1 MGLHAQSLN
10 QYPGAGGRVKLVEWE
25 GAMEMCLWAKMELV
39 FDRLAR
45 AACLWRWASLSFAPH
60 SRNRVCMQIQRTVF
74 LGRKYK
80 VRWQEAEAE
89 VESELAMLG
98 CVMLQSGQI
107 QFVPSRAA
115 QLAKRDWLFGCC
127 CRNCLPLDPICSSGV
142 EASEHRLNGSVR
154 SFGLHNLRWRA
165 ARLLTHVVACK

>member
-10 QYPGAGGRVKLVEWE
+10 QYRGAGGRVELVEWE
-25 GAMEMCLWAKMELV
+25 GAMEMCFWAKIELV

-127 CRNCLPLDPICSSGV
+127 CRNCLPLDPICSSSV
-142 EASEHRLNGSVR
+142 ESFRTSPHGSVR
-154 SFGLHNLRWRA
+154 SLAYTFIRWRV
-165 ARLLTHVVACK
+165 ARLWTHVAACK

>member
-10 QYPGAGGRVKLVEWE
+10 QYRGAGGRVELVEWE
-25 GAMEMCLWAKMELV
+25 GAMEMCFWAKIELV

-98 CVMLQSGQI
+98 CVMLQS
-107 QFVPSRAA
+107 RA
-115 QLAKRDWLFGCC
+115 
-127 CRNCLPLDPICSSGV
+127 NPIRPEQSCP
-142 EASEHRLNGSVR
+142 
-154 SFGLHNLRWRA
+154 
-165 ARLLTHVVACK
+165 ACKARPAVWVLLQELFTARPNLLKQC